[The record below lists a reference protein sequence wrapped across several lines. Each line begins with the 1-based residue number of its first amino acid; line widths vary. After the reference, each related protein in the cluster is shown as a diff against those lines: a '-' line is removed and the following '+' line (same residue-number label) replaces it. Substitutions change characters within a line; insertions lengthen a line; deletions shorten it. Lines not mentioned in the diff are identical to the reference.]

1 MMASSLRATI
11 EVPVGRQ
18 RRAANS
24 MKNPVL
30 PVRQQRRPHRRRPGA
45 AMTLTM
51 RMAPYHRQHHQ
62 CQRQRRQRAT
72 LQRRTAIFGSSHLE
86 IASRNKHRN
95 IRAQSSPSCE
105 KQDATCPSGKAAA
118 HPPSVFQFL
127 PRPITPFPRAEG
139 QGGSERKIASTVD
152 RHVLAVLALQQRAPR
167 RKSYPECY

>member
-1 MMASSLRATI
+1 M
-11 EVPVGRQ
+11 GRQ

-45 AMTLTM
+45 AMTLTL
-51 RMAPYHRQHHQ
+51 RMAPYHRQHPQGQH
-62 CQRQRRQRAT
+62 QRQRRKRAMS
-72 LQRRTAIFGSSHLE
+72 QRRPVIFGSLHLE

-95 IRAQSSPSCE
+95 VRAQSSPSCE

-139 QGGSERKIASTVD
+139 QGGLERKIASTGD